1 MTEPFCGDC
10 TRARLSADGMLYTC
24 LFANRGTDLR
34 EPLRND
40 ADEDE
45 LGDILSQIWLQR
57 ADRYSELRRT
67 DIAEAHHFSKV
78 EMYRIGG

>member
-1 MTEPFCGDC
+1 
-10 TRARLSADGMLYTC
+10 
-24 LFANRGTDLR
+24 
-34 EPLRND
+34 
-40 ADEDE
+40 
-45 LGDILSQIWLQR
+45 LQR